1 MTAPAWHTRSELI
14 AWVKRYGGGRFSLAA
29 SGIRPCTLAELGGSL
44 EEIEINGPSAYG
56 YPPLQR
62 ALAQK
67 CGVPEERLVATVG
80 CTMANHVAFAAI
92 LHPGDHVAIE
102 KPCYEP
108 LPALA
113 RHLGADVAFFDRRAE
128 EGWAIDPQRVLS
140 ACTPATRL
148 IVITNLHNPSG
159 EMSSEAVL
167 REIGEIARR
176 IGARV
181 LVDEV
186 YLDMVE
192 IEDGSYPVS
201 ASRLGNEFVVTSS
214 LTKAY
219 GLNGLRCGWA
229 IAEPDLASRMWQVF
243 DLFLS
248 IPAHSA
254 ERLSVLALSRLESV
268 ARRSRELL
276 RANRAALNAF
286 FASRGDLEIDPPR
299 FGTVAFPRWR
309 GGDAERVC
317 AVARESHEVPV
328 VPGRLFGSPGHFRI
342 GIGEEPSLVAEGLR
356 RLGLALDEAGRDMV
370 PPR

>member
-14 AWVKRYGGGRFSLAA
+14 AWVKRHGGGRFSLAA
-29 SGIRPCTLAELGGSL
+29 SGIRPFPLEELGASL
-44 EEIEINGPSAYG
+44 EQIEINGPSAYG

-67 CGVPEERLVATVG
+67 CGVPEDRLVAAVG

-92 LHPGDHVAIE
+92 LQPGDHVVIE

-113 RHLGADVAFFDRRAE
+113 RHLGTDVAFFDRRPQ
-128 EGWAIDPQRVLS
+128 EGWEIDPERVLA

-159 EMSSEAVL
+159 ALTSEATL
-167 REIGEIARR
+167 RRLGEIARQV
-176 IGARV
+176 GARV

-192 IEDGSYPVS
+192 IEGGSPPVS
-201 ASRLGNEFVVTSS
+201 ASRLGDEFVVTSS

-219 GLNGLRCGWA
+219 GLNGLRCGWVL
-229 IAEPDLASRMWQVF
+229 AEPDLASRMWGVF

-248 IPAHSA
+248 IPAHPA
-254 ERLSVLALSRLESV
+254 ERLSVLALSRLETV
-268 ARRSRELL
+268 ARRSRAILQ
-276 RANRAALNAF
+276 ANRAALRSF
-286 FASRGDLEIDPPR
+286 VASRQDLEIDPPS
-299 FGTVAFPRWR
+299 FGAVAFPRWC

-317 AVARESHEVPV
+317 TIAREAHETAV

-342 GIGEEPSLVAEGLR
+342 GIGEDPPAVAEGLR
-356 RLGLALDEAGRDMV
+356 RLGLALDSAGRDSV